1 MPLSVRPIKLLVVD
15 DSIDFQ
21 LLIRAFLEE
30 QGIICL
36 AATDVIH
43 ATSIAVREQPN
54 VILLDIGLP
63 GGGGLLLLERL
74 RANLRTSKTAII
86 VITAQTTHGLE
97 SKVRSQGAEAFL
109 HKPVEKEVLIET
121 IRKVL
126 ITPPPQPR

>member
-36 AATDVIH
+36 AATDVIQ

-86 VITAQTTHGLE
+86 VITAQTTPGLE